1 MGAFDPAGSRREPNS
16 IEGETTMDNENDTNF
31 TPRQLDLLFAAW
43 ATSKDGNG
51 IAITDEATPDAEDL
65 QERGWL
71 ESRTEASGDRSW
83 WWTPAAE
90 GALDMSSM
98 LTTYAGSMN

>member
-1 MGAFDPAGSRREPNS
+1 MAHEN
-16 IEGETTMDNENDTNF
+16 TTDTSF

-51 IAITDEATPDAEDL
+51 IAVTDEATPDAHEL
-65 QERGWL
+65 AEKGWL
-71 ESRTEASGDRSW
+71 ERRVEPDGDASW

-90 GALDMSSM
+90 AALDMNA
-98 LTTYAGSMN
+98 LTSAYAGSVN